1 MKNKL
6 ASSDREFRRAQQER
20 LLRLRRRKLF
30 NRSMRIENLEE
41 RRLMAN
47 DLKPLIYIPTVN
59 SPVQLNTLDYQGN
72 WEGSTCDYNAT
83 VQTCTT
89 SSPVNISNLNATAPD
104 GAKSVVEPRS
114 GSYYPTATLTP
125 KNGLLTLST
134 GQNEKN
140 STYGQQQEIKL
151 APNYF
156 PSTLSPNESTDAR
169 KTFNTSFT
177 APTTGNFTFYV
188 KLLGTGSLTVGSVTN
203 NLTDSGRRTLQLTVP
218 LTLGTTVPFKLTH
231 ESKGYPQSPND
242 LVVEWEG
249 PGQARTNFVP
259 NNDIVWERSN
269 NFGSPNSKD
278 QGIISYQAFIN
289 ADKSLRD
296 YDYGFRYTTSVTI
309 PTTGEYTFFLNSN
322 YLGQIRLNNETVLT
336 QNGGTEKSFE
346 KTYTAGT
353 TIQVEILGA
362 HDFGNRFLK
371 FDWSGP
377 SLPRQAFKTTALV
390 KYEYFEGRVLSVE
403 NILSKPLVYSNSL
416 YMEADVF
423 QLEWRGQKTPLL
435 KVGASA
441 EVVQNAI
448 NNLSSIKDLGGK
460 VFVTRS
466 KDGLTYQVSFAGN
479 TWYRPDLLLVSQ
491 RTNGKV
497 SAVTSVAIT
506 KRDPASQFQLADF
519 TRDFS
524 ANIPNPNTITV
535 DNAPYFTP
543 EKILYYT
550 PNYNNSWDRRVGL
563 SGYLQTPAIGGR
575 FDPIYGMNVFQ
586 VRDLGINVQRTQ
598 FGFRVMT
605 DPINSRA
612 TTTYQLNALKDA
624 NGTPRPLTLFTLG
637 GLTFEAQPG
646 TKVYLY
652 EDNSTDSLVLS
663 SNESSMMVS
672 APFEGGRL
680 NLKLI
685 RPTESSIFRVNL
697 KTGSVDVTPNY
708 EFVSFEIG
716 GFTIPASDSFK
727 MSYDKVAEKF
737 TFNISQ
743 LNLQTAVANGT
754 PKAHE
759 YNDDYRNVVQVFEKQ
774 YDITNYSYRYIIGN
788 YNSSDM
794 AQVRNSFIPQFGKSG
809 PLYGDMFSVPN
820 EAATSGYINYFAIN
834 HKIKITVPR
843 TGEYTFSSNGYGK
856 QAIYVNGSAIAT
868 GGGGDLFGRIQLTA
882 GVEYEVEFIEA
893 NNGTR
898 SRYDM
903 LMFIKGPSTNGDTIR
918 FTAGVFG
925 NFNGISSSYVE
936 SSRAF
941 GYTSLDSVK
950 ASFNDAIDRQ
960 SGLSNEQKTSIKNSA
975 QISVASNKISITQIP
990 YLVKMEREWVNSYQH
1005 RFANPVKLSIPSG
1018 TISITKGKLDA
1029 VTALPIDSFE
1039 FGSTTLGDDLKFS
1052 TTFEPLK
1059 PSTAGGFKAAYF
1071 QRNTYNSDGSV
1082 NVPGNTFGIYGN
1094 QTQLP
1099 LDVAGVKLNGIAN
1112 LGTATSP
1119 GVIIT
1124 NANFVKLSYPV
1135 PEVTVGTM
1143 RYTASVVGSAKP
1155 LTVNYYPPIGAE
1167 KKSYVVQGGALLN
1180 SGSTLV
1186 SSDLKAN
1193 FGGMGSDGLR
1203 IFPAVGT
1210 TPASFTFSFGVDDTF
1225 LVGTQAIKSV
1235 TGSNGLKL
1243 VYDPTSKAYNFVGT
1257 ALLDFNP
1264 KTPHTPTSLEF
1275 TGTPL
1280 EVTATI
1286 PEGVKNFP
1294 ANRLDATTLNFFFG
1308 DNAALNGFQFT
1319 PRVSNNPLRVAISS
1333 NSETI
1338 GGSFTMRL
1346 DNSYLFGVMDTTPF
1360 NGAKFPTTG
1369 FQLDFTPVA
1378 GQPTGFTLGGVLLDS
1393 ARKATL
1399 TDALTLKF
1407 EKATFQGTELAS
1419 GAAGSEPAI
1428 IEAKN
1433 GKITKAVITRNNSV
1447 QVGDIKFDRFV
1458 ATYNLSA
1465 LPAFWFFA
1473 GPGKYFNKTVNV
1485 GSPGANNPQLKI
1497 GGELGK
1503 GFQLKT
1509 INEPVPVLPPNF
1521 QLPDVIEV
1529 AGLKFETSELPQD
1542 GPVVDEGANG
1552 KTFSLKSSNYS
1563 VKLGNTTLRFNVGIK
1578 VKVDSTGVNIVS
1590 FSATGV
1596 QNSAFTIGNA
1606 TFQVQT
1612 LTVEYVPTERKLN
1625 ISGKAQFT
1633 FKAGSANVDM
1643 TVTLG
1648 TKADPGMVI
1657 KNGALESLKVT
1668 VDGTFELLKLS
1679 IAAEGLTI
1687 AYHKENSEFAIFGGV
1702 KISTASQGGIQVL
1715 KDLAVTLGSE
1725 ETPGIKIV
1733 DGKLEALDIAIN
1745 GDINLFKL
1753 TASPKDLR
1761 VRYNAAENQLQI
1773 TGALSITFAPKLTLV
1788 ASLPGDGLLIDT
1800 DTGKVQIKGIGLK
1813 AQSNISF
1820 GAMAIKGLHVEYEE
1834 SSSGEVSISAGAEI
1848 ELPSGLAVGGS
1859 FKIVEGKL
1867 EAISISFEKNPGIL
1881 VANGLINIYGLEVQV
1896 EGLSNLDNFM
1906 FKGTVKATVGPL
1918 VKFGGEAYALAD
1930 VTGSITITTKN
1941 LTLDGDVQLI
1951 GGHFGN
1957 GKFKG
1962 VLAWDN
1968 VARVTFDAEVN
1979 LYPGDV
1985 IRGKISAYADIR
1997 GNVDFNAQMGVF
2009 VPAGVPLAGG
2019 ASLGQ
2024 LGVELRI
2031 RPAEEPSASYAK
2043 FSFSDIAINPIRLP
2057 TFHGS
2062 ARIGFDRLVDY
2073 SFGARFYIPLPWPL
2087 PDIDYSIDVGGRFE
2101 LRDSDNPTVQ
2111 IIAASTISGTPN
2123 AEILFASSTV
2133 LPDSTFV
2140 DIYADH
2146 DAFGNDGLLIASGI
2160 PYTAGTQS
2168 FTWKDMSTFANAGDP
2183 VYVYAVINDGTHPLG
2198 YSAYSPRFNTAAGF
2212 TPTIASPSK
2221 ISFMAGDVA
2230 TFAATF
2236 GNAIVIDDPRKT
2248 LLPDSEIEVI
2258 LSVGHGMIDLSHA
2271 PDDVNY
2277 SGAGTNRLILRG
2289 KSSAI
2294 TAALD
2299 GLHYAQEVATSNPD
2313 ELTVTVRNLPLEN
2326 LGIAAKA
2333 TIILDPNPVS
2343 IELDADQNNDS
2354 STTIEVGFD
2363 NQTPLANLNIESLD
2377 GEYLSGATVTIVGY
2391 EVGKD
2396 ILELS
2401 LDEELAV
2408 GIESWFDYD
2417 TGTLNIAGFDWTI
2430 DYERALRNI
2439 VFSTT
2444 STNSSKSLA
2453 ISLADD
2459 NGEVSQTSIPLQIV
2473 EGRAAPELL
2482 LSISGTQYVE
2492 GSGDIQLDPESWLT
2506 VAEGSDIESI
2516 VVEFLGDDYVAG
2528 DDVLSYNGSNI
2539 QGTFHT
2545 TLGRLTLTG
2554 HATTAEWAT
2563 ALGQIRYESNAATFV
2578 EGYRYLRFTLRDN
2591 SGEDNDTASVD
2602 YIIEKVTTLSAHPA
2616 PTVTLTQ
2623 TDLIFPANDDYIVV
2637 GDDLSLTVDA
2647 PNLLVAYV
2655 TISENYI
2662 AGEDELSV
2670 GTLWDG
2676 MTADFDTSTG
2686 TLTIRGTAGL
2696 FEYEDVLRS
2705 VYFVDHAG
2713 YRTPGPVEI
2722 TFQVFDGLA
2731 LSDRSSLI
2739 VNIES
2744 APFLTADLDNVLVYE
2759 LGRESDALGT
2769 EVNIEYAGS
2778 ISQATIAF
2786 AAGYEADQDSL
2797 VFANQNGLTGQFD
2810 ANTGILTIQGTASAQ
2825 TYAEAIASI
2834 SYRNSRYNPVAG
2846 DRVLSI
2852 SVQGAGVES
2861 NEVYALISVEPEI
2874 VAPNVT
2880 LGSNTAFTENGAPVA
2895 IVPNFDLSQR
2905 DGTTEFLAAPDMLYG
2920 VEITIQNYVEGED
2933 ILLVQTTENITGEF
2947 DVTEGRIYL
2956 TGAASFTEYEDV
2968 LRTLEYRNTS
2978 DAPTVSARQISIR
2991 LLDSGSSGL
3000 SNQTFVTQVIVGL
3013 PDPVTLAS
3021 GTITNVTGLQN
3032 ADEFSLGLD
3041 DVTFTAENYD
3051 STQVELRFTATSL
3064 PPKAL
3069 GTVLFADETELEENV
3084 PYSLEKLQGLKF
3096 EPAPGAFGYAD
3107 IEFSVTLYDLDT
3119 GVADLSN
3126 FSGSL
3131 TVTVEGVATIT
3142 ENQAFVAQIYRDLFD
3157 RNPNAAALTAYAA
3170 KYEEF
3175 LQRVDRSD
3183 NGYIDDAGARQAFI
3197 EWIETSTEYRTQWIQ
3212 IQYADALTRSAT
3224 SQELQTH
3231 LAEFADGATFQ
3242 SIRASILGSQELF
3255 NRNTSQGYTSV
3266 ANALYLQVFNRI
3278 ATTSELSSAVQKLQN
3293 GTTTR
3298 VLAAQL
3304 MQQHQASS
3312 EAMEDAVSRLLR
3324 RDYEFADQF
3333 SFDFAN
3339 LDATIKSIMASD
3351 EYFDAFAIPLS
3362 SMQKL
3367 THETSDYPSV
3377 GKLGDISGERA
3388 GGTLVGNKYAL
3399 VAAHSVI
3406 GIPPGQLTF
3415 TLGTDVY
3422 RIVQVYVHP
3431 EFDMESVGTDA
3442 GNDIAIL
3449 ELDRVVTGVTP
3460 SPILGRAPQLG
3471 EELLLVGYGE
3481 HDGDKYGTKRVGW
3494 TPPVVQ
3500 VESNVFRWVHENLLQ
3515 NDTDPGDS
3523 GSPLFISI
3531 AGQKHVVGIV
3541 SGGTS
3546 DFDGVGDI
3554 ATNTRV
3560 DRYADWIK
3568 SIVTDAQVTAAT
3580 QTPSL
3585 ILEDDQFY
3593 LDENAGE
3600 QSIAIRFAGNQ
3611 PVTVYVTSDKPT
3623 FFTNLEVDYDATG
3636 NGTIR
3641 FETGLNQRG
3650 SASIFVSVT
3659 AGNNSI
3665 SRTIKLLVA
3674 ERNDP
3679 PTLDAMK
3686 PILVDVGASVGS
3698 LALTGISAGKGETGT
3713 TQTRIVQSVPFGFFT
3728 DLTVLNGN
3736 TNTPSLRYQ
3745 PKPNSVGSAI
3755 VYVEVRDAGNDGIFD
3770 TPDDNT
3776 TIEPIEVLATENAA
3790 PTLDAINATT
3800 LALVSGQRS
3809 LSLTGITDGDAEV
3822 QELRFELSTT
3832 DAAIAN
3838 AYVVYDGANESTSG
3852 SLIVEPLLAGTA
3864 TINVM
3869 LTDAGQDGLFDTQ
3882 DDRST
3887 TQTFVLTVV
3896 SGPNGWHNAV
3906 RPLDVNNDNFISA
3919 IDALLVINYLNRV
3932 GPGELPLTGATGT
3945 NYVDTTNDRFLNAID
3960 ALRVINYLNRL
3971 ASPSGASGEGE
3982 GTEAASDN
3990 VFTIDSLRM
3999 GAIPMMTAYAYE
4011 VKANGS
4017 SAESE
4022 RSSATK
4028 RLIQQTALR
4037 TRPETEV
4044 TKMVG
4049 VQRLASPDR
4058 PTLTDVAFE
4067 DLDANWDLELDE
4079 ILMM

>member
-6 ASSDREFRRAQQER
+6 AYSDRGFRRAQQEH
-20 LLRLRRRKLF
+20 LLRSRRRKLF
-30 NRSMRIENLEE
+30 NRSMRLENLEE
-41 RRLMAN
+41 RRLMAS
-47 DLKPLIYIPTVN
+47 DLKPYVYIPTSSN
-59 SPVQLNTLDYQGN
+59 SVQLSTLDYTGV
-72 WEGSTCDYNAT
+72 WEGSTCDPKAT

-89 SSPVNISNLNATAPD
+89 TSPVNISNLVATAPD
-104 GAKSVVEPRS
+104 GAKSVVEPTWRS
-114 GSYYPTATLTP
+114 NYPVATLTP
-125 KNGLLTLST
+125 KNGLLTLFT
-134 GQNEKN
+134 GQNEKDSN
-140 STYGQQQEIKL
+140 YGQQQEIKL
-151 APNYF
+151 TTNYF
-156 PSTLSPNESTDAR
+156 PASLDANESSFAS
-169 KTFNTSFT
+169 KTFKTAFT
-177 APTTGNFTFYV
+177 APATGNFTFYV
-188 KLLGTGSLTVGSVTN
+188 KSVGSANLTVGSASRYIQFN
-203 NLTDSGRRTLQLTVP
+203 ESDAKLTVS
-218 LTLGTTVPFKLTH
+218 LTAGATVPFTLTH
-231 ESKGYPQSPND
+231 NNGGVSLSSVKLS
-242 LVVEWEG
+242 VEWEG
-249 PGQARTNFVP
+249 PGLARTNFVP
-259 NNDIVWERSN
+259 NNDISWERFN
-269 NFGSPNSKD
+269 NFGDITPKD
-278 QGIISYQAFIN
+278 RGIISYQAYIN
-289 ADKSLRD
+289 ADKRFRD
-296 YDYGFRYTTSVTI
+296 DEYGLRYTTSVTI
-309 PTTGEYTFFLNSN
+309 PTTGEYTFFLNSD
-322 YLGQIRLNNETVLT
+322 YSGQLRLNNETVLNQ
-336 QNGGTEKSFE
+336 QNNTEASVK
-346 KTYTAGT
+346 KTYAAGT
-353 TIQVEILGA
+353 TVQVEILYA
-362 HDFGNRFLK
+362 HRNGNRSLK

-377 SLPRQAFKTTALV
+377 NLPRQSFKTNALV
-390 KYEYFEGRVLSVE
+390 KYDYVEGRMNSVDDVLRNPV
-403 NILSKPLVYSNSL
+403 VYTNSL

-423 QLEWRGQKTPLL
+423 HLEWRGQKTPLL

-441 EVVQNAI
+441 EVVQNAL
-448 NNLSSIKDLGGK
+448 NNLPSIKNEGGK
-460 VFVTRS
+460 VLVTRS

-479 TWYRPDLLLVSQ
+479 TWYRPELLVVSQ

-506 KRDPASQFQLADF
+506 KRDPASQFALPDF

-524 ANIPNPNTITV
+524 VDIPNPNTITL

-543 EKILYYT
+543 EKLTFYT
-550 PNYNNSWDRRVGL
+550 PNENRSWDKRVGL

-575 FDPIYGMNVFQ
+575 FDPVYRYDVSYGTPQ
-586 VRDLGINVQRTQ
+586 RGINVERTAN
-598 FGFRVMT
+598 GFQVLT
-605 DPINSRA
+605 DIYNSGA
-612 TTTYQLNALKDA
+612 TLNYQLNALKDA
-624 NGTPRPLTLFTLG
+624 NGTPRPITLFTFG

-646 TKVYLY
+646 AKVTLYNNENTK
-652 EDNSTDSLVLS
+652 SLILTS
-663 SNESSMMVS
+663 QESSMIVS

-680 NLKLI
+680 NLKLKN
-685 RPTESSIFRVNL
+685 SSSPIFSVNL
-697 KTGSVDVTPNY
+697 RNGKVDVTPDY

-716 GFTIPASDSFK
+716 GFTIPASDNFK

-737 TFNISQ
+737 SFNISQ
-743 LNLQTAVANGT
+743 LNLQSAVINSE
-754 PKAHE
+754 PKAYA
-759 YNDDYRNVVQVFEKQ
+759 YNDNYRGAVQVFEKQ
-774 YDITNYSYRYIIGN
+774 YAITNYSYRYITGN
-788 YNSSDM
+788 WSGNDI
-794 AQVRNSFIPQFGKSG
+794 AEVRNRFM
-809 PLYGDMFSVPN
+809 PLYAKSDPLYSGMLSVPR
-820 EAATSGYINYFAIN
+820 ESAKSGYIDYFAIN
-834 HKIKITVPR
+834 HKVKITVPR
-843 TGEYTFSSNGYGK
+843 SGEYTFSSNGFGK
-856 QAIYVNGSAIAT
+856 QAIYVNGSPIAT
-868 GGGGDLFGRIQLTA
+868 GGGGDLLGTIQLTA
-882 GVEYEVEFIEA
+882 GVEYEVEFLEA

-898 SRYDM
+898 NRHDM
-903 LMFIKGPSTNGDTIR
+903 LMYIKGPSTNGATIR
-918 FTAGVFG
+918 LTEGVYG
-925 NFNGISSSYVE
+925 NFNGIASQSGD

-941 GYTSLDSVK
+941 RDPNLASVK
-950 ASFNDAIDRQ
+950 ASFDDAIDRQ

-975 QISVASNKISITQIP
+975 QISYSSSKITITNIP
-990 YLVKMEREWVNSYQH
+990 YLVKMESDWLNSYQH
-1005 RFANPVKLSIPSG
+1005 RFANPVKMLIPNG
-1018 TISITKGKLDA
+1018 TISITKGKLDSI
-1029 VTALPIDSFE
+1029 TALTIDSFE
-1039 FGSTTLGDDLKFS
+1039 FGSTTLGDNLKF
-1052 TTFEPLK
+1052 TTTYEPLK

-1082 NVPGNTFGIYGN
+1082 NIPGNTFGIYGN

-1112 LGTATSP
+1112 LGTSASP
-1119 GVIIT
+1119 GVTIT

-1155 LTVNYYPPIGAE
+1155 LTVNFYPPIGAE
-1167 KKSYVVQGGALLN
+1167 KKSYVVQGGALLK

-1210 TPASFTFSFGVDDTF
+1210 TPASFTFSFGVEDTF

-1243 VYDPTSKAYNFVGT
+1243 IYDPTTKAYNFAGT

-1264 KTPHTPTSLEF
+1264 KTPHTATSLEF

-1286 PEGVKNFP
+1286 PDGVKNFP

-1346 DNSYLFGVMDTTPF
+1346 ENSYLFGVMDSTPF

-1378 GQPTGFTLGGVLLDS
+1378 GQPTGFTLGGVLFDS
-1393 ARKATL
+1393 ARKASL
-1399 TDALTLKF
+1399 TDSLTLKF

-1419 GAAGSEPAI
+1419 GGVGSEPAI

-1433 GKITKAVITRNNSV
+1433 GKITKAVITRNTAS

-1458 ATYNLSA
+1458 ATYNFSA
-1465 LPAFWFFA
+1465 LPAFWFFT

-1529 AGLKFETSELPQD
+1529 AGLKFDTSELPQD

-1563 VKLGNTTLRFNVGIK
+1563 VKLGNTTIRFNVGIK

-1612 LTVEYVPTERKLN
+1612 LTVEYVPTARQLN

-1648 TKADPGMVI
+1648 SKADPGMVI
-1657 KNGALESLKVT
+1657 KNGSLESLKVT

-1702 KISTASQGGIQVL
+1702 RISTASQGGIQVL

-1725 ETPGIKIV
+1725 DTPGIKIV

-1753 TASPKDLR
+1753 TASPRDLR
-1761 VRYNAAENQLQI
+1761 VRYSVAENQLQI

-1820 GAMAIKGLHVEYEE
+1820 GAMTIKGLHVEYEE
-1834 SSSGEVSISAGAEI
+1834 SNSGEVSISAGAEI

-1985 IRGKISAYADIR
+1985 IRGKISAYADIH

-2009 VPAGVPLAGG
+2009 VPRGVPLAGG

-2111 IIAASTISGTPN
+2111 IVAASTIAGTPN

-2160 PYTAGTQS
+2160 PYNAGTQS

-2271 PDDVNY
+2271 PNDVNY
-2277 SGAGTNRLILRG
+2277 SGAGTNRLTLRG

-2313 ELTVTVRNLPLEN
+2313 ELSVIVRNLPLAN
-2326 LGIAAKA
+2326 LGIAAKT
-2333 TIILDPNPVS
+2333 TIVLDPNPVS
-2343 IELDADQNNDS
+2343 INLDADQSSNS
-2354 STTIEVGFD
+2354 STTIEIGTD
-2363 NQTPLANLNIESLD
+2363 YQTPLANLNIESLD
-2377 GEYLSGATVTIVGY
+2377 GEYLSGATVKIVGY

-2396 ILELS
+2396 SLELS

-2417 TGTLNIAGFDWTI
+2417 TGTLNMTGFDWTV
-2430 DYERALRNI
+2430 DYERALRNLI
-2439 VFSTT
+2439 FSTT
-2444 STNSSKSLA
+2444 STNNTKSLE

-2516 VVEFLGDDYVAG
+2516 VVEFVGEDYVAG
-2528 DDVLSYNGSNI
+2528 DDVLSYNASNI
-2539 QGTFHT
+2539 QGVFDSNV
-2545 TLGRLTLTG
+2545 GRLVLTG
-2554 HATTAEWAT
+2554 QATATEWAT
-2563 ALGQIRYESNAATFV
+2563 ALGQIRYESTAAKFV
-2578 EGYRYLRFTLRDN
+2578 EGYRYLRFTLQDN
-2591 SGEDNDTASVD
+2591 SGQDNDTTSVD
-2602 YIIEKVTTLSAHPA
+2602 YVIEKVTTLSAHPA
-2616 PTVTLTQ
+2616 PTVTLAQ
-2623 TDLIFPANDDYIVV
+2623 TDLTFPANADYIIV

-2647 PNLLVAYV
+2647 PNLLIAYV

-2676 MTADFDTSTG
+2676 MTADFDTFSG
-2686 TLTIRGTAGL
+2686 TLTIRGAASL

-2731 LSDRSSLI
+2731 LSERSSLI
-2739 VNIES
+2739 LNIES
-2744 APFLTADLDNVLVYE
+2744 APFLTSDLDNVLVYE
-2759 LGRESDALGT
+2759 LGRETDALGT
-2769 EVNIEYAGS
+2769 EVNIESAGS
-2778 ISQATIAF
+2778 ITQATIAF

-2797 VFANQNGLTGQFD
+2797 LFVNQNGLTGNFD
-2810 ANTGILTIQGTASAQ
+2810 ANTGVLTIQGTASAEA
-2825 TYAEAIASI
+2825 YAEAIASV

-2852 SVQGAGVES
+2852 TVNAAGVKS
-2861 NEVYALISVEPEI
+2861 NEVYTLISVEPEI
-2874 VAPNVT
+2874 VAPNVS

-2920 VEITIQNYVEGED
+2920 VEITIQNYVDGED
-2933 ILLVQTTENITGEF
+2933 ILLVQTTANITGEF
-2947 DVTEGRIYL
+2947 DAAEGRIYL

-2978 DAPTVSARQISIR
+2978 DAPTISARQISIR
-2991 LLDSGSSGL
+2991 LLDSGSGGL

-3021 GTITNVTGLQN
+3021 GSITNVKGLQN
-3032 ADEFSLGLD
+3032 SDAFSLGLD
-3041 DVTFTAENYD
+3041 DVTFTANQYD
-3051 STQVELRFTATSL
+3051 ASQVELRFTATSI
-3064 PPKAL
+3064 PPKSL
-3069 GTVLFADETELEENV
+3069 GTIFFADGTELEENV
-3084 PYSLEKLQGLKF
+3084 HYGLDKLQGLKF
-3096 EPAPGAFGYAD
+3096 EPAPGAFGFAD
-3107 IEFSVTLYDLDT
+3107 IDFNVALYDLDT
-3119 GVADLSN
+3119 EVADVSSFN
-3126 FSGSL
+3126 ASF

-3142 ENQAFVAQIYRDLFD
+3142 ENQAFVAQIYREMFEQ
-3157 RNPNAAALTAYAA
+3157 NPTSSVLTSYAA
-3170 KYEEF
+3170 KYQEF
-3175 LQRVDRSD
+3175 LQRVDRAD
-3183 NGYIDDAGARQAFI
+3183 NGYIDDDAARWAFI
-3197 EWIETSTEYRTQWIQ
+3197 EWIETSTEYRTQWLQ
-3212 IQYADALTRSAT
+3212 NLYADALARSV
-3224 SQELQTH
+3224 SSEELQTH
-3231 LAEFADGATFQ
+3231 LAEFAQGGTFQ
-3242 SIRASILGSQELF
+3242 AIQASILGSLEF
-3255 NRNTSQGYTSV
+3255 YNRNTSQGYTSV
-3266 ANALYLQVFNRI
+3266 ANALYMQVFNRV
-3278 ATTSELSSAVQKLQN
+3278 ATTSELNSAVQKLQN

-3304 MQQHQASS
+3304 LQHLQASS
-3312 EAMEDAVSRLLR
+3312 DAMEDAVSRLLN
-3324 RDYEFADQF
+3324 RDYQFADQF

-3339 LDATIKSIMASD
+3339 LDATIQSILASD

-3367 THETSDYPSV
+3367 THETSDYPTV

-3388 GGTLVGNKYAL
+3388 GGTLIGSKYAL

-3415 TLGTDVY
+3415 TLGTDIY
-3422 RIVQVYVHP
+3422 RIVKVYIHP
-3431 EFDMESVGTDA
+3431 DFDMEAVGTDA

-3460 SPILGRAPQLG
+3460 SPILGRSPQLG

-3500 VESNVFRWVHENLLQ
+3500 VESNVFRWVHENLIQ
-3515 NDTDPGDS
+3515 NDSDPGDS
-3523 GSPLFISI
+3523 GSPLFVSI
-3531 AGQKHVVGIV
+3531 AGQNHVVGIV

-3560 DRYADWIK
+3560 DRYSAWIK
-3568 SIVTDAQVTAAT
+3568 SIVTDAQITAAT
-3580 QTPSL
+3580 QAPSL
-3585 ILEDDQFY
+3585 ILEEDQFY

-3600 QSIAIRFAGNQ
+3600 QSIAIRFAGAE
-3611 PVTVYVTSDKPT
+3611 PVTLYVTSDKPT
-3623 FFTNLEVDYDATG
+3623 FFTNLEVNYDATG

-3650 SASIFVSVT
+3650 SANIFVVVT
-3659 AGNNSI
+3659 AGNNSV
-3665 SRTIKLLVA
+3665 SRTIKLSVA

-3679 PTLDAMK
+3679 PTLDAMT
-3686 PILVDVGASVGS
+3686 PILVDVGASVGTMP
-3698 LALTGISAGKGETGT
+3698 LTGVTAGKGETGE

-3728 DLTVLNGN
+3728 DLTVLNGH

-3770 TPDDNT
+3770 TADDNT
-3776 TIEPIEVLATENAA
+3776 TIEPIEIVATENAA
-3790 PTLDAINATT
+3790 PTLDSLNATT
-3800 LALVSGQRS
+3800 IALTSGQRS
-3809 LSLTGITDGDAEV
+3809 LPLTGITDGDAEV

-3838 AYVVYDGANESTSG
+3838 AYVVYDGTTESTSG
-3852 SLIVEPLLAGTA
+3852 SLIVEPFQAGTA
-3864 TINVM
+3864 TISVT
-3869 LTDAGQDGLFDTQ
+3869 LTDAGQDGVFDTQ

-3896 SGPNGWHNAV
+3896 SGPNGWHNSV

-3932 GPGELPLTGATGT
+3932 GPGELPLTGATGS

-3971 ASPSGASGEGE
+3971 TGPSGESGEGE
-3982 GTEAASDN
+3982 GSEATSDE
-3990 VFTIDSLRM
+3990 VITVDSLRM
-3999 GAIPMMTAYAYE
+3999 NAIPMMTANAYE

-4017 SAESE
+4017 STESE

-4044 TKMVG
+4044 TKMDG
-4049 VQRLASPDR
+4049 VQRLANPDR